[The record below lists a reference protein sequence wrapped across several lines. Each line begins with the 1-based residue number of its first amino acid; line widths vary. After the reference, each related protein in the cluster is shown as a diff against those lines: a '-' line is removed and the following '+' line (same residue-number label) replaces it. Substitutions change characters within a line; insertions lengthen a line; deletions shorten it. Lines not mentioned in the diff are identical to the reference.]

1 MKREVIGVHS
11 LRLRSPDPVKE
22 RRRSSDGSQYHVYKL
37 RRKQAAISRRVA
49 YIVPPSDLTL
59 FKLVEASKVYRRRTP
74 LSRELRPKFKLW
86 LEYEGKPVIGR
97 GGYVILKVVGEEGSL
112 QKAAQRLGMSYR
124 YLWGYIRN
132 MEKALGV
139 ALVERSRGGREK
151 GKAELTREGRLLLEK
166 YEELERRVENLLA
179 REGVSL

>member
-1 MKREVIGVHS
+1 MKH
-11 LRLRSPDPVKE
+11 
-22 RRRSSDGSQYHVYKL
+22 
-37 RRKQAAISRRVA
+37 AAISRSVA
-49 YIVPPSDLTL
+49 YIVSPRGLTL
-59 FKLVEASKVYRRRTP
+59 FKSLEASKDYRRKEP
-74 LSRELRPKFKLW
+74 LPKELKPKFKLW

-112 QKAAQRLGMSYR
+112 QKAAQRLRMSYR

-166 YEELERRVENLLA
+166 YEELERRVESLLA